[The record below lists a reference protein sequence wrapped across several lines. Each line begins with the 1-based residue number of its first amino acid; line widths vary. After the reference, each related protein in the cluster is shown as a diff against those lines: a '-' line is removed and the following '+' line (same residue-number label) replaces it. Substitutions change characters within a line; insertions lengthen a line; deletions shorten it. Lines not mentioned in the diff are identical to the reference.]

1 MLHVACCLLPVVA
14 HCMSRR
20 FHVARCPCCSMQ
32 VLPVVPMFH
41 AMAWGIPYCVLMTG
55 CKMCLASSLAR
66 PPAHTHEHTHETP
79 AGTASLAYTLALT
92 PAHTRARM
100 HACAQVPHLSLPH
113 ARRDRSVHRRPRR
126 HDVWRSP
133 DYLAGAL
140 ARLVCQSC
148 SGTDNAV

>member
-1 MLHVACCLLPVVA
+1 VLFDAGSSGGADVPRDGMGHPVLRA
-14 HCMSRR
+14 DDRL
-20 FHVARCPCCSMQ
+20 Q
-32 VLPVVPMFH
+32 DVPRLF
-41 AMAWGIPYCVLMTG
+41 
-55 CKMCLASSLAR
+55 AR
-66 PPAHTHEHTHETP
+66 PPARPLARMNTRMKRPQAPHLSRTRSLARRHTH
-79 AGTASLAYTLALT
+79 A
-92 PAHTRARM
+92 